1 MAGTAGLERARGTQ
15 ARRAGGRPE
24 PRRAASRARPSR
36 LRSRFLPGPDPSR
49 RQGRLAGEGTAL
61 PPRSRGLR
69 FFAPRPLPHPIP
81 DPACRPPGP
90 ARPAGPEPRG
100 RVADIRGGARSP
112 PGLGRRPPLTDP
124 TPQADQAEDPEVA
137 TREDTRS
144 HGEPAGLCARWG
156 RAARPA
162 PAAPPAA
169 PPVLCAAAV
178 ASSSSPP
185 GASCPPGTRRPG
197 PAGGPCPLCRAPP
210 SKVACV
216 FQRFVFA
223 PPARPA
229 LLLGAWAVMGAAPWL
244 GLRLPQSRA
253 PLGWPLNRQEFRGR
267 TGRPRRT
274 FFLPSFLA
282 AAVSYHLLTRVLAR
296 TRQPL

>member
-1 MAGTAGLERARGTQ
+1 M
-15 ARRAGGRPE
+15 
-24 PRRAASRARPSR
+24 
-36 LRSRFLPGPDPSR
+36 
-49 RQGRLAGEGTAL
+49 
-61 PPRSRGLR
+61 
-69 FFAPRPLPHPIP
+69 
-81 DPACRPPGP
+81 
-90 ARPAGPEPRG
+90 
-100 RVADIRGGARSP
+100 
-112 PGLGRRPPLTDP
+112 
-124 TPQADQAEDPEVA
+124 A

-156 RAARPA
+156 RAVRPA

-178 ASSSSPP
+178 ASSSSPL
-185 GASCPPGTRRPG
+185 GASCPSGTRRPG

-229 LLLGAWAVMGAAPWL
+229 LLLGAWGVMGAAPWL